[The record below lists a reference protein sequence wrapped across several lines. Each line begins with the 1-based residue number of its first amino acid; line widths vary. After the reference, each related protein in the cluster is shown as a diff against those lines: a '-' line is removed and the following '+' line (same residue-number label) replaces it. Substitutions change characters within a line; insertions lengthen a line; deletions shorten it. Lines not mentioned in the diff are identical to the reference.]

1 MTRVSRRRFFE
12 CACGMG
18 AAIAA
23 VPATGPAAWARGPT
37 TTLTADQALTL
48 LKEGNDRFVA
58 DKATPIQTGR
68 DRRLNIAKGQTP
80 FAVLVACSDSRVP
93 PELLFGRGL
102 GELFIVRVAGNS
114 VGLVAQGSIEY
125 AVEELGVPL
134 ILVLGHER
142 CGAVA
147 AAVKLVKENAS
158 FPGAIDAVVE
168 PIVPAV
174 LRAQRQEG
182 DLLANSVRE
191 NVRGVVE
198 RLIDNGAIVPRRI
211 AEGSLK
217 VVGACYD
224 LDDGKVD
231 FFLNS

>member
-1 MTRVSRRRFFE
+1 MG
-12 CACGMG
+12 CACCG
-18 AAIAA
+18 AAAGVLA
-23 VPATGPAAWARGPT
+23 GPLPAWADGGGHGASTMTP
-37 TTLTADQALTL
+37 DEALSL
-48 LKEGNDRFVA
+48 LKAGNAEFVA
-58 DKATPIQTGR
+58 DTPFHGPENSA
-68 DRRLNIAKGQTP
+68 RRLEIAKGQHP
-80 FAVLVACSDSRVP
+80 FAVLVGCSDSRVS

-182 DLLANSVRE
+182 EQLSNTESE
-191 NVRGVVE
+191 NKRGVVE
-198 RLIDNGAIVPRRI
+198 RLIDNGAIVPRRV